1 MLHDVTLMKAAK
13 AVHIACLPC
22 FTLPNSWYMRCRSVL
37 RLSSTKVS
45 NPKAMGKGGGRE
57 GRGGEYSERRRKGRM
72 EGNGVSKGG
81 REEGRKME
89 NSTRREHHWRKS
101 VYVIRMPRLTHFKTA
116 PNNSPSTF
124 HLY

>member
-1 MLHDVTLMKAAK
+1 
-13 AVHIACLPC
+13 
-22 FTLPNSWYMRCRSVL
+22 MR
-37 RLSSTKVS
+37 
-45 NPKAMGKGGGRE
+45 KGGGRE

-81 REEGRKME
+81 RERGGGREEGRKME

-101 VYVIRMPRLTHFKTA
+101 IYVIRMSKLAQFKTA

-124 HLY
+124 HL